1 MHSNGTHLNRARVV
15 FHPNIHYTHPTRGRG
30 VYERF
35 SFEFEHEDEHRG
47 FSSPRCA
54 CLLPVNVLRPRFVF
68 PDNTRAPLQYI
79 HIPSYTSPR
88 CSNLH
93 GRLNRDRV
101 SGIGGVECNETLE
114 IRVINA
120 RFAHFWNLETKILF
134 CFAVDEDQVF
144 SKGSKD
150 EFTQKYQRFVML
162 EDLKM
167 IKILTTRRNNEA
179 TRWRSISLEIIP
191 DHIPFFLLVESFRKL
206 ER

>member
-114 IRVINA
+114 IRVINT
-120 RFAHFWNLETKILF
+120 RFETWRRRFSFLLFRGGRGSNLFERFEGWIYTRGK
-134 CFAVDEDQVF
+134 
-144 SKGSKD
+144 
-150 EFTQKYQRFVML
+150 KYQRLVML
-162 EDLKM
+162 
-167 IKILTTRRNNEA
+167 
-179 TRWRSISLEIIP
+179 
-191 DHIPFFLLVESFRKL
+191 
-206 ER
+206 